1 MPKGAVSCV
10 GGQGVR
16 NRPGYH
22 VYATRLV
29 HTRTVV
35 PTRKENAR
43 ARGAHA
49 PRTPPTAHTHTH
61 TQLLNNRVMR

>member
-35 PTRKENAR
+35 PTRKERAR
-43 ARGAHA
+43 AGRTRAAH
-49 PRTPPTAHTHTH
+49 TPPTAHTQTH
-61 TQLLNNRVMR
+61 TRNY

>member
-29 HTRTVV
+29 HTRTVRSYLRG
-35 PTRKENAR
+35 TR
-43 ARGAHA
+43 ARGAHTRRA
-49 PRTPPTAHTHTH
+49 HHPPRTRTHTR
-61 TQLLNNRVMR
+61 NY

>member
-10 GGQGVR
+10 GQGVR

-29 HTRTVV
+29 HTVIHTYGY
-35 PTRKENAR
+35 AR

-49 PRTPPTAHTHTH
+49 PRAHHPPRTRTR
-61 TQLLNNRVMR
+61 NY

>member
-16 NRPGYH
+16 NRPGYR

-35 PTRKENAR
+35 PTRGRRKE
-43 ARGAHA
+43 
-49 PRTPPTAHTHTH
+49 
-61 TQLLNNRVMR
+61 

>member
-35 PTRKENAR
+35 PTRNAR

-49 PRTPPTAHTHTH
+49 PRTHHPPRTRTHTR
-61 TQLLNNRVMR
+61 NY